1 MKTRQETMRTRCD
14 SGAGSRAARSTRQA
28 AVLPEPPPGSRCR
41 RVPVGRGPR
50 LGRVPAPRSEAS
62 GLGAGRRS
70 SAEARSLPP
79 AALRPF
85 LLTGAPGPRR
95 AEPRP
100 ERGRGWSRAPR
111 ASEKPLVSVPS
122 QPRVALVP
130 QVDVPRTGGAP

>member
-1 MKTRQETMRTRCD
+1 MRRD

-28 AVLPEPPPGSRCR
+28 AVLPEPPPGPRCR
-41 RVPVGRGPR
+41 RAPVGRGPR

-100 ERGRGWSRAPR
+100 GLRPGPPCLREAPG
-111 ASEKPLVSVPS
+111 LGL
-122 QPRVALVP
+122 QPA
-130 QVDVPRTGGAP
+130 